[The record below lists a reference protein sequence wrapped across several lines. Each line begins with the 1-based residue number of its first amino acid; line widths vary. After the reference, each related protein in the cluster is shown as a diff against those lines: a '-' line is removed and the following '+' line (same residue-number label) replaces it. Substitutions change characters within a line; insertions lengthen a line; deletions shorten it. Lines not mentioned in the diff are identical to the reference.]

1 VVLLVATLRQAILKP
16 ECGPPIMECVSTA
29 ILVAVVVV
37 LMLLGIGMV
46 VNQLLRLKKWL
57 NASPPDPAP
66 GDEAPRPPE

>member
-1 VVLLVATLRQAILKP
+1 MDFMSTVVVLGVVA
-16 ECGPPIMECVSTA
+16 
-29 ILVAVVVV
+29 V

-57 NASPPDPAP
+57 NAAPPDQAP